1 MMEKNI
7 QLEEIYE
14 DYHVVRAGAEEVSEA
29 VAAEAAVQ
37 GESVRRAEM
46 EVVPED
52 ESVVE
57 VMALM
62 LED

>member
-1 MMEKNI
+1 MSGA
-7 QLEEIYE
+7 
-14 DYHVVRAGAEEVSEA
+14 RAEEVSEA

-37 GESVRRAEM
+37 GLSVRRAEM
-46 EVVPED
+46 EVVPEE

>member
-1 MMEKNI
+1 MI
-7 QLEEIYE
+7 G
-14 DYHVVRAGAEEVSEA
+14 AGAEEEVSEA